1 MNPEVIVSIVI
12 GGVSILSAI
21 GKGVY
26 EYVKKKN
33 FNRIKKNDIDEIIRI
48 IQNLLID
55 EDNHLESFIKE
66 VRTINLLIETEILL
80 KKIPDKL
87 KTKIDFLRHF
97 VNHNL
102 NLEIIREKYDN
113 SVFYIELMSNLE
125 NLVDILE
132 EIKNNL

>member
-1 MNPEVIVSIVI
+1 MNTEVIVSIVI
-12 GGVSILSAI
+12 AGVSFVSAI

-26 EYVKKKN
+26 EYMKKKN
-33 FNRIKKNDIDEIIRI
+33 YNRIKKQEINKIIVI

-80 KKIPDKL
+80 KRVPDKL
-87 KTKIDFLRHF
+87 KSKVDFLRHF

-102 NLEIIREKYDN
+102 NLEMIREKYDN